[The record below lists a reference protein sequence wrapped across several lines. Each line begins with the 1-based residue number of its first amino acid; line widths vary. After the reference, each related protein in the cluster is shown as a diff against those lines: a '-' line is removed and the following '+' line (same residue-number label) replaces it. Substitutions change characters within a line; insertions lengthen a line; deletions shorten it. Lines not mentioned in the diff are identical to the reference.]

1 MSKKQSERRELAG
14 GSRVRVKQVL
24 SGAEKRLRRFARR
37 RQTKESKAAYAQ
49 AASLVHDLA
58 KKLVL
63 A

>member
-14 GSRVRVKQVL
+14 VRVKQVL